1 VILSGY
7 LSLNFVI
14 EAIKNDEQPHS
25 SRFFKGN
32 EANQSLTLNSNS
44 MYKVAI
50 ILSITFLG
58 AGLAKKETQIKSPL
72 NTITSIQQPKELGKV
87 KWLRD
92 IKTATAKSSNENK
105 PIFLLFQEVPGCS
118 TCRNYG
124 QNVLSHPLIV
134 EAIETYFIP
143 LAIHNNKGGK
153 DKEVLDYF
161 GEPSWNNPVVRIV
174 DHKKKN
180 LVNRI
185 SGNYSVLGLTEA
197 MIEVLNSKK
206 QAIPTYLNLLQ
217 EELTAKEGG
226 IQTAYVSM
234 YCFWSGEKKLADID
248 GVVET
253 QAGFMGGREV
263 VKVDFSSEIISYEDL
278 LGQAKTKSCASHVY
292 SDNLFQQLAAEKVV
306 GTDYVSEKTNFRMDK
321 ETKYYLYKSSY
332 KYLPMTKL
340 QAIKANSLI
349 GKGQSPNEV
358 FSPRQLALLK
368 RIQKNPSKKWK
379 SAINVDVIEAWNKVE
394 KV

>member
-1 VILSGY
+1 MYKLVIL
-7 LSLNFVI
+7 
-14 EAIKNDEQPHS
+14 
-25 SRFFKGN
+25 
-32 EANQSLTLNSNS
+32 
-44 MYKVAI
+44 
-50 ILSITFLG
+50 LSIAFLG
-58 AGLAKKETQIKSPL
+58 AGLAKKEKQINLPL
-72 NTITSIQQPKELGKV
+72 DTITSVSINHPKELGKV

-92 IKTATAKSSNENK
+92 LKTATTQSSNENK

-134 EAIETYFIP
+134 EAIETYFVP

-197 MIEVLNSKK
+197 MIEVLNLKK
-206 QAIPTYLNLLQ
+206 QAIPAYLSLLQ
-217 EELTAKEGG
+217 EELTAKESR
-226 IQTAYVSM
+226 IQTAYLSM

-248 GVVET
+248 GVIET

-263 VKVDFSSEIISYEDL
+263 VKVNFSLDKISYEDL

-292 SDNLFQQLAAEKVV
+292 SDNLFQQLAAEKVIGV
-306 GTDYVSEKTNFRMDK
+306 DHVSEKSNFRMDK

-349 GKGQSPNEV
+349 GKGQSPNEL

-368 RIQKNPSKKWK
+368 RIQENPSKKWK
-379 SAINVDVIEAWNKVE
+379 NAINIDVMEAWDRIE
-394 KV
+394 KA